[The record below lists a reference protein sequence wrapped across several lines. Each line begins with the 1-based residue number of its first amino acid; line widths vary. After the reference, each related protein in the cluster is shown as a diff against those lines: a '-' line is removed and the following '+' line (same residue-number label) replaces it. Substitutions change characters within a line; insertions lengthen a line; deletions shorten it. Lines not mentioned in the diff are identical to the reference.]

1 MALAAQQS
9 LLDELMGKGRNAAKG
24 EKVQKL
30 RFDDP
35 NVCKYMLVDFC
46 PHDLFANT
54 RQDLGAC
61 DKIHDFSLRQDY
73 ENSSRYGKLG
83 YEDEY
88 ERYFKSLLSD
98 VERRIKR
105 GQERLRITQGD
116 PNAENDPH
124 SLKNETITKIKEL
137 EEKITTH
144 VLKSECL
151 GNDCR
156 IDEAQQVLNECEEM
170 REEKKKLEL
179 QLAEEQANA
188 NMNKAM
194 EVCTVCG
201 SFLNDCRIDEAQQVL
216 NECEEMRE
224 EKKKLELQL
233 AEEQANANMNK
244 AMEVCTV
251 CGSFLIIGDIQSRL
265 DEHNSG
271 KQHAGYAKIKA
282 SLEEI
287 IQRKNQMVEKER
299 TRTAE
304 KQETSNR
311 KRDRSKSKDEK
322 SKRHHSPSSNHQHHR
337 DRNTKQR
344 ESSREKTD
352 HHHHHHHHHR
362 SSSRHENHSSSKERH
377 PSPSINHQ
385 LEEKITTHV
394 LKSECL
400 GNDCRIDE
408 AQQVLNECEE
418 MREEKKKLELQLAE
432 EQANAN
438 MNKAMEVCTVCGS
451 FLIIGDIQSRLD
463 EHNSGKQHAGYA
475 KIKASLEEII
485 QRKNQMVEKE
495 RTRTAEKQETSNRK
509 RDRSKSKDE
518 KSKRHHSP
526 SSNHQHHRDRN
537 TKQRESSREKTD
549 HHHHHH
555 HHHRSSSRHENHS
568 SSKERH
574 PSPSINHR
582 HHRR

>member
-201 SFLNDCRIDEAQQVL
+201 SFL
-216 NECEEMRE
+216 
-224 EKKKLELQL
+224 
-233 AEEQANANMNK
+233 
-244 AMEVCTV
+244 
-251 CGSFLIIGDIQSRL
+251 IIGDIQSRL

-299 TRTAE
+299 TRTTE

-322 SKRHHSPSSNHQHHR
+322 SKRHHSLSSNHQHHR

-377 PSPSINHQ
+377 S
-385 LEEKITTHV
+385 
-394 LKSECL
+394 
-400 GNDCRIDE
+400 
-408 AQQVLNECEE
+408 
-418 MREEKKKLELQLAE
+418 
-432 EQANAN
+432 
-438 MNKAMEVCTVCGS
+438 
-451 FLIIGDIQSRLD
+451 
-463 EHNSGKQHAGYA
+463 
-475 KIKASLEEII
+475 
-485 QRKNQMVEKE
+485 
-495 RTRTAEKQETSNRK
+495 
-509 RDRSKSKDE
+509 
-518 KSKRHHSP
+518 
-526 SSNHQHHRDRN
+526 
-537 TKQRESSREKTD
+537 
-549 HHHHHH
+549 
-555 HHHRSSSRHENHS
+555 
-568 SSKERH
+568 
-574 PSPSINHR
+574 SPSINHR